1 MTTTYNLYLCVGPIT
16 LMLPTASSATGVIFY
31 VKNANGSD
39 INIVGNGVELINSE
53 NLFTL
58 KYLNSSIS
66 LISDG
71 VKWNVF

>member
-1 MTTTYNLYLCVGPIT
+1 MTITYNLYLCVGPIT
-16 LMLPTASSATGVIFY
+16 LTLPTASSTTGVIFY
-31 VKNANGSD
+31 VKNVNGSD

-58 KYLNSSIS
+58 RYLNSSIS